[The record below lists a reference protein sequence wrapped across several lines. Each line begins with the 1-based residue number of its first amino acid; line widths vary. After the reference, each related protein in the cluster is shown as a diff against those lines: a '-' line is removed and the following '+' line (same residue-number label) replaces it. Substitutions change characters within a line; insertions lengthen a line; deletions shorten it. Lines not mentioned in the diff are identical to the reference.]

1 MQTKHVGI
9 TLGVVAFF
17 GAMLYF
23 TSSPS
28 PALNDA
34 QTSSAAG
41 AVTEQVSET
50 VAPVPPVKA
59 VEKQP
64 NTITT
69 SNKKTM
75 RATMKTNKGT
85 IVIEL
90 NTTDAPKTAENFSK
104 LAQAGFYDGIKFHRV
119 IAGFMIQG
127 GDPLTKDDAQQ
138 SLWGTGGPGYQFA
151 DEIHKNNKNNAG
163 TIAMA
168 NAGPNTNGSQFFI
181 NVNNNNFL
189 DGKHTVFGTVV
200 EGMDVVK
207 AIETTPTAPGDRP
220 LEAVVIES
228 LSVK

>member
-1 MQTKHVGI
+1 METKHIGI

-23 TSSPS
+23 TNPS
-28 PALNDA
+28 APDTATS
-34 QTSSAAG
+34 QTSAAVN
-41 AVTEQVSET
+41 AAETKETPQTVPAAKAAPSQEQ
-50 VAPVPPVKA
+50 K
-59 VEKQP
+59 KQ
-64 NTITT
+64 ITT
-69 SNKKTM
+69 HNKKTM
-75 RATMKTNKGT
+75 QATMKTNKGT

-90 NTTDAPKTAENFSK
+90 NNTDAPQTVANFTK
-104 LAQAGFYDGIKFHRV
+104 LAGEGFYNGVKFHRV

-138 SLWGTGGPGYQFA
+138 ARWGTGGPGYQFA

-163 TIAMA
+163 TISMA

-200 EGMDVVK
+200 EGIDVVK
-207 AIETTPTAPGDRP
+207 AIEGVATNPGDRP
-220 LEAVVIES
+220 LDAVVIES